1 MKKLFVMF
9 AVSAL
14 FVACGDVKTSES
26 GKCDST
32 KACCADS
39 VKCDTTKVCA
49 DSVKVD
55 TTKENL

>member
-1 MKKLFVMF
+1 MF